1 MPVSSKK
8 FVMLKGDKPA
18 LFRIL
23 CSAARMLVTEGDTLK
38 TQGIQSALDAWSV
51 RPIEFAAI
59 LAGKPVPVEFAGYM
73 GGNLCPTHCPDEEWR
88 AVAGYMGGNLCPTHC
103 PDEEWRA
110 VAGAALLFRDTH
122 QFLRCALRAAGCDGT
137 LPKAYRAGCLAMVSG
152 IVDSL
157 IGEYTTGELYEL
169 LDAE

>member
-88 AVAGYMGGNLCPTHC
+88 AVAG
-103 PDEEWRA
+103 
-110 VAGAALLFRDTH
+110 AALLFRDTH